1 MTQGFTLVELLVVVL
16 IIGILTAIALPEYTL
31 SVERSRSAEAMI
43 NGKAI
48 MDAMARHKQMY
59 PGATVFHYSQIADLT
74 MTGGVN
80 NQTTWNSQNQFK
92 TKNFFYQLGSDEVT
106 MKRCNNGNCGT
117 NGELYTITF
126 KYNNDT
132 GGTTHSC
139 EPDGIGDPGGPYVK
153 VCTSIRN
160 M

>member
-48 MDAMARHKQMY
+48 MDAMARHKQMF
-59 PGATVFHYSQIADLT
+59 PGAPVFQHSQIADLT

-92 TKNFFYQLGSDEVT
+92 TKNFFYQLGSDVVT
-106 MKRCNNGNCGT
+106 MKRCDNGVCGT
-117 NGELYTITF
+117 SGQLYTITF
-126 KYNNDT
+126 TYDNNT
-132 GGTTHSC
+132 GGFSHTCTSKSAY
-139 EPDGIGDPGGPYVK
+139 DK
-153 VCTSIRN
+153 VCASIRN